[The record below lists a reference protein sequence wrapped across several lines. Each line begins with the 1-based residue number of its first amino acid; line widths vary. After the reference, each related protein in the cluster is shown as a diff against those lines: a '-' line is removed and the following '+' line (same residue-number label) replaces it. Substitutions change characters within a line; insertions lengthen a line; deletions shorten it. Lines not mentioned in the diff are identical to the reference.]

1 MNLDGNISPVCVN
14 IIPLVSTSPQMYSF
28 SVNNHY
34 LVAYSLNVIC
44 TCLLYKCYVRSLQ
57 VSDLFA
63 DSPFPIFTSNYCECH
78 SLVNLAF
85 LLNGQTN
92 GCLVLHHRSNVL
104 EIKAHL
110 VE

>member
-1 MNLDGNISPVCVN
+1 MDEPGWKYLPSVCKH
-14 IIPLVSTSPQMYSF
+14 YS
-28 SVNNHY
+28 S
-34 LVAYSLNVIC
+34 SLHLATN
-44 TCLLYKCYVRSLQ
+44 

-92 GCLVLHHRSNVL
+92 GCLVLHHRLNVL